1 MHSYSICKTL
11 VPTLPLIFHFEY
23 FTNIC
28 RDSFGKL
35 NISYRLSKRK
45 KRRSQNLKQFGTS
58 CNEDRPALWT
68 EGVVS
73 LAACPVSSNKGSP
86 KFLDDYSL

>member
-45 KRRSQNLKQFGTS
+45 KKEEVKILNNLGH
-58 CNEDRPALWT
+58 PAMKIDQHYGQR
-68 EGVVS
+68 E
-73 LAACPVSSNKGSP
+73 
-86 KFLDDYSL
+86 